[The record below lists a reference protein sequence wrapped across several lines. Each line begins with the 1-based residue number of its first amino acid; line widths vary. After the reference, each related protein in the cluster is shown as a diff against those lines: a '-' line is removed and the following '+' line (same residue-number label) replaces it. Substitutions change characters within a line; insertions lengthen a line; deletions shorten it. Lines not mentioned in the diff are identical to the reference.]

1 MIRRACPRVDL
12 LRSGDDRRNARQAND
27 QAAEAEATIAVV
39 VITHERLNLIRQ
51 CVENTLSRV
60 SASTT
65 EIVIW
70 NNGSADGTRAY
81 LDSLA
86 DSRIRVVHSSDN
98 IGLDAFA
105 EAVRLTSASHIIEL
119 DDDVTGAP
127 PEWDR
132 TLLEAYSRLPNIGY
146 LVADVEED
154 DHDPVS
160 LLRHR
165 LRPHQYTEFELNG
178 IRLLEGPSGGY
189 CSMTHRE
196 LYEEAGGFPQHPDQA
211 WYQEDAEYIVA
222 IERHGYRPA
231 VLADLRVHHTGGPY
245 YGKLPQGKKEYWQEY
260 WKTVRRKNAV
270 KRFLMRVP
278 FVSGLNSRF
287 DWFGPVEWEPQ
298 DDLELPGHQ

>member
-1 MIRRACPRVDL
+1 M
-12 LRSGDDRRNARQAND
+12 RSGDDSRDARQEND
-27 QAAEAEATIAVV
+27 QAAEGEATIAVV
-39 VITHERLNLIRQ
+39 VITYERLNLIRQ

-70 NNGSADGTRAY
+70 NNGSADGTREY
-81 LDSLA
+81 LDSLT
-86 DSRIRVVHSSDN
+86 DSRMRVVHSSDN

-105 EAVRLTSASHIIEL
+105 EAVRLTSASHIVEL

-132 TLLEAYSRLPNIGY
+132 ALLEAYSRLPNIGY
-146 LVADVEED
+146 LVADLEED

-165 LRPHQYTEFELNG
+165 LRPHQYTAFELNG
-178 IRLLEGPSGGY
+178 VRLLEGPSGGY
-189 CSMTHRE
+189 CSITDRE

-211 WYQEDAEYIVA
+211 WYQEDAEYILA
-222 IERHGYRPA
+222 IERLGYRSA

-245 YGKLPQGKKEYWQEY
+245 YGKMPEGKKQYWQEY
-260 WKTVRRKNAV
+260 WKTVHRRNAV
-270 KRFLMRVP
+270 KRLLVRVP
-278 FVSGLNSRF
+278 FVSRLNSRF
-287 DWFGPVEWEPQ
+287 DWFGPVEWEP
-298 DDLELPGHQ
+298 PR